1 MKRPIIFILL
11 SFLSISSSS
20 KDNTLHKTQIIGSWI
35 FIEDVANDTF
45 FSIKKVKKL
54 DHDKPGIVFKKNG
67 KLIKRQNSGWCGTPP
82 IAYANY
88 DGTWELRKN
97 TLSLKYS
104 FNNGEMEEEWEA
116 AAGRFKYCLNL
127 CQNFHFQ
134 TVRFIM
140 NTITFLKISQL

>member
-1 MKRPIIFILL
+1 MKSLIIFILL
-11 SFLSISSSS
+11 SFQSISSSS
-20 KDNTLHKTQIIGSWI
+20 TDNTLHKTQIIGSWI
-35 FIEDVANDTF
+35 FFEDVSNDTF

-104 FNNGEMEEEWEA
+104 FNNGEMEEEWEIIE
-116 AAGRFKYCLNL
+116 RKNSILIYKLK
-127 CQNFHFQ
+127 
-134 TVRFIM
+134 
-140 NTITFLKISQL
+140 NTKTINNKSILHHKN